1 MANEVMNEL
10 KKGASSF
17 KLIGKMVITPN
28 TFKMESK
35 SSTGYISNKM
45 YVGVNCGKGNT
56 VYAQMFGGY
65 SDSGSASKLYLH
77 GKQADPNNTRR
88 DIDDYSNQFE
98 IAWND
103 RFNIDV
109 LNECGPSCFVQ
120 VALEKDT
127 DGNLQTQK
135 FLSSY
140 DAIRYIKD
148 VTDKM
153 SAEDKDKLI
162 VNVSGSIEYR
172 YYEGKTSY
180 QKTINSIKLI
190 DATEENFTA
199 SFTQTIFVDKDC
211 IGKADMERKVLP
223 LNVKVA
229 EYVGKYKGEEIKET
243 VPLEVEMELDATAK
257 IAPWLANNIK
267 KSSGYAKAVILG
279 NFVESGSTEAFD
291 ITTLPAEVQQLIADG
306 VLNKEDVQRTV
317 ASGNQRQQI
326 LSINAI
332 KTAIDENKNISAAF
346 EASAYTSKEIDNI
359 YNSFMSKV
367 KAIDN
372 GNKPASQET
381 NAEAVPVD
389 SADEVPFDVGANT
402 DANLD
407 SMDWMKN
414 FQ

>member
-17 KLIGKMVITPN
+17 KLIGKMVITPT

-35 SSTGYISNKM
+35 SSSGYISNKL

-65 SDSGSASKLYLH
+65 SDNASKLYLH
-77 GKQADPNNTRR
+77 GKQADPNNARR

-109 LNECGPSCFVQ
+109 LNECGPSCFIQ
-120 VALEKDT
+120 IALEKDT

-135 FLSSY
+135 FLSPY

-153 SAEDKDKLI
+153 STEEKDKLV
-162 VNVSGSIEYR
+162 VNISGSIEYR
-172 YYEGKTSY
+172 YYEGKVNY
-180 QKTINSIKLI
+180 QKTINSIKLA
-190 DATEENFTA
+190 DVTEDNYTA

-267 KSSGYAKAVILG
+267 KSSGYAKAIILG

-291 ITTLPAEVQQLIADG
+291 ITTLPAEVQQLIEDG

-317 ASGNQRQQI
+317 AAGNQRQQI

-346 EASAYTSKEIDNI
+346 EASAYTTKEIESI
-359 YNSFMSKV
+359 YNSFMSKA
-367 KAIDN
+367 KAIDS
-372 GNKPASQET
+372 GNKPDNQDNTAT
-381 NAEAVPVD
+381 DVPND
-389 SADEVPFDVGANT
+389 DADELPFDVGVNT
-402 DANLD
+402 DSNLD
-407 SMDWMKN
+407 AMDWMKN

>member
-1 MANEVMNEL
+1 MANEVISEL

-35 SSTGYISNKM
+35 SNSGYISNKM

-65 SDSGSASKLYLH
+65 SSGASKLYLH
-77 GKQADPNNTRR
+77 GKQADPNNARR

-98 IAWND
+98 IAWDD

-109 LNECGPSCFVQ
+109 LNECGPSCFVH

-135 FLSSY
+135 FLSPY

-153 SAEDKDKLI
+153 SADEKDKLV
-162 VNVSGSIEYR
+162 VNISGSIEYR
-172 YYEGKTSY
+172 YYEGKVNY
-180 QKTINSIKLI
+180 QKTINSIKLVE
-190 DATEENFTA
+190 ATEADYTA

-223 LNVKVA
+223 LNVRVA
-229 EYVGKYKGEEIKET
+229 EYVGKYKGTDIKET

-279 NFVESGSTEAFD
+279 NFVESGSTESFD
-291 ITTLPAEVQQLIADG
+291 ITTLPAEVQQMIADG
-306 VLNKEDVQRTV
+306 ILNEADVQRTV

-346 EASAYTSKEIDNI
+346 EASAYTSKEIDDI
-359 YNSFMSKV
+359 YNAFMSKV
-367 KAIDN
+367 KAVDN
-372 GNKPASQET
+372 GDKADDNTVVET
-381 NAEAVPVD
+381 PVD
-389 SADEVPFDVGANT
+389 NADEVPFDVGENT
-402 DANLD
+402 DANID
-407 SMDWMKN
+407 PMDWMKN

>member
-1 MANEVMNEL
+1 MANQAMSEL

-17 KLIGKMVITPN
+17 KLVGKMVITPN

-35 SSTGYISNKM
+35 SGSGYISNKM

-65 SDSGSASKLYLH
+65 SNGTSKLYLH
-77 GKQADPNNTRR
+77 GKQADPNNARR

-98 IAWND
+98 ISWDD
-103 RFNIDV
+103 RFNVDV
-109 LNECGPSCFVQ
+109 LSECGPACFIQ

-127 DGNLQTQK
+127 EGNLQIQK
-135 FLSSY
+135 FLSPY

-148 VTDKM
+148 VTDRM
-153 SAEDKDKLI
+153 TADDKDKLV
-162 VNVSGSIEYR
+162 VNVNGNIEYR
-172 YYEGKTSY
+172 YYEGKVSY
-180 QKTINSIKLI
+180 QKTISSIKLV
-190 DATEENFTA
+190 DATEENYTA

-229 EYVGKYKGEEIKET
+229 EYVGKYKGVEIKET

-267 KSSGYAKAVILG
+267 KSSGYAKAIILG

-291 ITTLPAEVQQLIADG
+291 ISTLPAEVQQMIADG

-317 ASGNQRQQI
+317 AAGNQRQQI

-332 KTAIDENKNISAAF
+332 KTAIDENKNISPAF
-346 EASAYTSKEIDNI
+346 EASAYTSKEIDDV
-359 YNSFMSKV
+359 YNAFMSKV
-367 KAIDN
+367 KAIDK
-372 GNKPASQET
+372 GDKPAATTVET
-381 NAEAVPVD
+381 PTD
-389 SADEVPFDVGANT
+389 DADEVPFDLGENT
-402 DANLD
+402 DNNLD
-407 SMDWMKN
+407 GMDWMKN

>member
-17 KLIGKMVITPN
+17 RLVGKMVITPN

-35 SSTGYISNKM
+35 SDAGYISNKM

-65 SDSGSASKLYLH
+65 YNSTSKLYLH
-77 GKQADPNNTRR
+77 GKQIDPNNPRR
-88 DIDDYSNQFE
+88 DTDDYSNQFE
-98 IAWND
+98 IGWDD
-103 RFNIDV
+103 RFNVDV
-109 LNECGPSCFVQ
+109 LSNCGPACFIQ
-120 VALEKDT
+120 IALEKDP

-135 FLSSY
+135 FLSPY

-148 VTDKM
+148 VTDRM
-153 SAEDKDKLI
+153 SAEEKDKL
-162 VNVSGSIEYR
+162 VVDVRGNIEYR
-172 YYEGKTSY
+172 YYEGKVNY
-180 QKTINSIKLI
+180 QKTITSVKIA
-190 DATEENFTA
+190 DVTEDKFTS
-199 SFTQTIFVDKDC
+199 SFTQTVYVDKDC

-229 EYVGKYKGEEIKET
+229 EYVGKYKNTEIKET
-243 VPLEVEMELDATAK
+243 VPLEVEMELDAQAK

-279 NFVESGSTEAFD
+279 SFVESGSTESFD
-291 ITTLPAEVQQLIADG
+291 ISSLPADVQKYIADG
-306 VLNKEDVQRTV
+306 VLSEEDVMRTV

-332 KTAIDENKNISAAF
+332 KTAIDENKNISPAF
-346 EASAYTSKEIDNI
+346 EASAYTTKEIDDI
-359 YNSFMSKV
+359 YNAFMSKV
-367 KAIDN
+367 KAIDK
-372 GNKPASQET
+372 GEKPESASVAT
-381 NAEAVPVD
+381 PVD
-389 SADEVPFDVGANT
+389 DSDALPFDLGENT

-407 SMDWMKN
+407 GMDWMKN

>member
-1 MANEVMNEL
+1 MANEVINEL

-17 KLIGKMVITPN
+17 KLVGKMVITPN

-35 SSTGYISNKM
+35 SATGYVSNKM

-65 SDSGSASKLYLH
+65 SSNGASKLYLH
-77 GKQADPNNTRR
+77 GKQTDPNNPRR
-88 DIDDYSNQFE
+88 DTDDYSNQFE
-98 IAWND
+98 VAWDD
-103 RFNIDV
+103 RFNVDL
-109 LNECGPSCFVQ
+109 LNNCGPSCFLQ

-127 DGNLQTQK
+127 DGNLRTQK
-135 FLSSY
+135 FLSPY

-148 VTDKM
+148 VTDRM
-153 SAEDKDKLI
+153 SAEEKDKFVVEI
-162 VNVSGSIEYR
+162 RGNIEYR
-172 YYEGKTSY
+172 YYEGKVTY
-180 QKTINSIKLI
+180 QKTITSVKVV
-190 DATEENFTA
+190 DAVEDNYTA
-199 SFTQTIFVDKDC
+199 SFTQTIYVDKDC

-229 EYVGKYKGEEIKET
+229 EYVGKYKNTEIKET

-279 NFVESGSTEAFD
+279 NFVESGSTESFD
-291 ITTLPAEVQQLIADG
+291 ITTLPAEVQQMIKDG
-306 VLNKEDVQRTV
+306 ILNEADVQRTV
-317 ASGNQRQQI
+317 AAGNQRQQI

-346 EASAYTSKEIDNI
+346 EASAYTTKEIDEV
-359 YNSFMSKV
+359 YNAFMSKV
-367 KAIDN
+367 KAIDK
-372 GNKPASQET
+372 GESATTATTVET
-381 NAEAVPVD
+381 PTD
-389 SADEVPFDVGANT
+389 DADTVPFDLGENT
-402 DANLD
+402 DTNLD
-407 SMDWMKN
+407 GMDWMKN

>member
-1 MANEVMNEL
+1 MANQVVNEL

-35 SSTGYISNKM
+35 SSAGFISNKL

-65 SDSGSASKLYLH
+65 SSNASKLYLH
-77 GKQADPNNTRR
+77 GKQADPNNARR

-98 IAWND
+98 IAWDD

-109 LNECGPSCFVQ
+109 LNECGPSCFIQ
-120 VALEKDT
+120 IALEKDT

-135 FLSSY
+135 FLSPY

-153 SAEDKDKLI
+153 SAEEKDKLV
-162 VNVSGSIEYR
+162 VNISGSIEYR
-172 YYEGKTSY
+172 YYEGKVNY
-180 QKTINSIKLI
+180 QKTINSIKLV
-190 DATEENFTA
+190 DATEENYTA

-229 EYVGKYKGEEIKET
+229 EYVGKYKGVEIKET

-291 ITTLPAEVQQLIADG
+291 ITTLPAEVQQMINDG

-317 ASGNQRQQI
+317 AAGNQRQQI

-346 EASAYTSKEIDNI
+346 EPSAYTSKEIDGV
-359 YNSFMSKV
+359 YSAFMSKI

-372 GNKPASQET
+372 NEPAADNTSVVT
-381 NAEAVPVD
+381 SPVD
-389 SADEVPFDVGANT
+389 DGADDVPFDVGTNT
-402 DANLD
+402 DSNLD
-407 SMDWMKN
+407 AMDWMKN